1 MKTFEAS
8 RLTEGNKVFPTQ
20 VIITKNSVTINK
32 PGLFSSDEKTIPMS
46 HITHVDVH
54 CPFMGF
60 SSVTFG
66 TEDTPIKVFGFTKS
80 EVKEMKE
87 VVMSFI

>member
-20 VIITKNSVTINK
+20 IIITNRSITIRK
-32 PGLFSSDEKTIPMS
+32 PGVFSSDEKTIPMS
-46 HITHVDVH
+46 HVTHVDVN
-54 CPFMGF
+54 CPLMGF
-60 SSVTFG
+60 SSITFG
-66 TEDTPIKVFGFTKS
+66 TEDTPIKVSGFTKS

-87 VVMSFI
+87 LVMSLI